1 MTATVFII
9 IGIMAGGAVV
19 VYGALSVRQAD
30 DSITARLGRFDL
42 RPASTLSEL
51 ELQIPRSERLLG
63 PTRRAIAMRVRRFT
77 PVGTIEKTQTKLA
90 MAGNPNDLT
99 VQDFL
104 GLKGMIGLGA
114 GGLALL
120 ATVFF
125 IHVSFVTQVV
135 VIAIALVVGF
145 MFPDLWIRGK
155 IKDRQHA
162 IQRYLP
168 DAIDILAISVEA
180 GQGFD
185 GALQT
190 LSARKHNELTSEF
203 DRFRVEVQAGK
214 GRREA
219 MRDLALRTG
228 VDDLNQ
234 FVAAVIQADQ
244 LGIGI
249 SQVLRTQSDEL
260 RVRRRQR
267 AEEKARQAPIK
278 MLFPLIFLMFP
289 ALFIVILGP
298 AIPRLLFLSH
308 QQL

>member
-1 MTATVFII
+1 MLIFII
-9 IGIMAGGAVV
+9 VGILIGGGVV
-19 VYGALSVRQAD
+19 VYGALTVRQVDETLA
-30 DSITARLGRFDL
+30 ARLNRFNL
-42 RPASTLSEL
+42 RPAGSLAEL
-51 ELQIPRSERLLG
+51 EMQIPRSERLLG
-63 PTRRAIAMRVRRFT
+63 PMRRSIAMRVRRFT

-90 MAGNPNDLT
+90 EAGNPNNLT

-104 GLKGMIGLGA
+104 GMKGMLAIGA
-114 GGLALL
+114 GGLALV
-120 ATVFF
+120 ATIFF
-125 IHVSFVTQVV
+125 LHLSFITQIV
-135 VIAIALVVGF
+135 VIAGLVVVGF

-155 IKDRQHA
+155 IKDRQKA

-190 LSARKHNELTSEF
+190 LSSRKQNELTAEF

-228 VDDLNQ
+228 VEDLNQ

-249 SQVLRTQSDEL
+249 AQVLRTQSDEL
-260 RVRRRQR
+260 RIKRRQR

-289 ALFIVILGP
+289 SLFIVILGP